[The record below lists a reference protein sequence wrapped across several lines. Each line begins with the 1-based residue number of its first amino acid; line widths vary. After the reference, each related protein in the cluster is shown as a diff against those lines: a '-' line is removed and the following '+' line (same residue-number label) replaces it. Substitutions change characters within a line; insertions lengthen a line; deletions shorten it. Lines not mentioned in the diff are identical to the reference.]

1 MLGKLQQAVAP
12 GDALSFNEIG
22 LRLVASAVL
31 GTVVACIYHFTRA
44 KHEDGS
50 KGFITTIVLLS
61 ILLSIVVMTVGGNLA
76 RAFSLAGVLAIV
88 RFRTVVEDTRDSAF
102 VICSVVM
109 GMAAG
114 AGTDYLLVAVMGLPF
129 IAVAAFLTRN
139 GVPGKS
145 AQQTTLKVRLG
156 LASGQQAAIENI
168 VKKYAD
174 SLTLIG
180 SATARQGAAFDLSY
194 QLRLKPNQQTAEMV
208 RELNKVDGVQEV
220 EWKA

>member
-1 MLGKLQQAVAP
+1 MLDKLRNAVAAGEELP
-12 GDALSFNEIG
+12 FESVA
-22 LRLVASAVL
+22 LRLLAAALL
-31 GTVVACIYHFTRA
+31 GSIVACIYHFTRP
-44 KHEDGS
+44 KHEDGT

-114 AGTDYLLVAVMGLPF
+114 ANYLLVALTGLPF
-129 IAVAAFLTRN
+129 IAIAAFLTKN

-145 AQQTTLKVRLG
+145 TQLSTLKLRLG
-156 LASGQQAAIENI
+156 LAPGQQAAIENI
-168 VKKYAD
+168 VKKHAD
-174 SLTLIG
+174 TWNLIG
-180 SATARQGAAFDLSY
+180 SATARQGSAFDLSY
-194 QLRLKPNQQTAEMV
+194 QMRLKPNQPTAEMV

>member
-1 MLGKLQQAVAP
+1 MLDKLQQAVAP
-12 GDALSFNEIG
+12 GDTLSFNEIG

-139 GVPGKS
+139 GVPGKF
-145 AQQTTLKVRLG
+145 APLTTLKIRLG
-156 LASGQQAAIENI
+156 LASGQQDVIENI
-168 VKKYAD
+168 IKKYAD
-174 SLTLIG
+174 SWHLIG
-180 SATARQGAAFDLSY
+180 SATARQGSAFDLSY